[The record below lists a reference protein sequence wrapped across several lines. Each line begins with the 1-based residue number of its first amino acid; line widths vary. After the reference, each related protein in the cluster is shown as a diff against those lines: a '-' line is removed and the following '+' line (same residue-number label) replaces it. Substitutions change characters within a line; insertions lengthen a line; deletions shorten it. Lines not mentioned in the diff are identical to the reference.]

1 MRMSYAVFCLKKK
14 THEVILFFFFF
25 LMIRRPTTTTRTYT
39 PLPYTTLFR
48 SFTPFPTKSL
58 PSFLGRFSRHWQRAP
73 LHRHHPRQLSARL
86 RYPRWRGG
94 ARDRL
99 GKNRGIGAATARV
112 LGQADARVMLADISG
127 RQVEQT
133 AATLAGEGY
142 DIAWQTIDL
151 SDESTAKP
159 Q

>member
-1 MRMSYAVFCLKKK
+1 M
-14 THEVILFFFFF
+14 
-25 LMIRRPTTTTRTYT
+25 
-39 PLPYTTLFR
+39 
-48 SFTPFPTKSL
+48 

-151 SDESTAKP
+151 SDESTAKALLNAMVARFGRLDILDNNAASQGP
-159 Q
+159 TEDRLIADMSVDGI

>member
-1 MRMSYAVFCLKKK
+1 
-14 THEVILFFFFF
+14 
-25 LMIRRPTTTTRTYT
+25 MIRRPPRSTRTDT
-39 PLPYTTLFR
+39 LFPYTTLFR
-48 SFTPFPTKSL
+48 SFPTKSL

-112 LGQADARVMLADISG
+112 LGQADARVMLADRSEEHTSELQSLLRISYAVFG
-127 RQVEQT
+127 LRKTRAQCPAHT
-133 AATLAGEGY
+133 P
-142 DIAWQTIDL
+142 
-151 SDESTAKP
+151 K
-159 Q
+159 